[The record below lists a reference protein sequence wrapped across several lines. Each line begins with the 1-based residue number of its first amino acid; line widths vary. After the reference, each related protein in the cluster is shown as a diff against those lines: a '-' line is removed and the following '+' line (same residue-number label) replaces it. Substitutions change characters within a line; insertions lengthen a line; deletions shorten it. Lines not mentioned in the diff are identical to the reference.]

1 MVKYCPRCNNAV
13 TDPDRFCPMCGY
25 GFTGQGVPGNMG
37 QPQNYGGDRVG
48 AYRMKN
54 EGVSAILSFLVM
66 GLGQIYNGQIL
77 KGLVMFFTMTIIGI
91 VTYIFVMTL
100 DTETVLVLGIVLAGL
115 GLFVWIYGITDAY
128 LKAKTYNETLMM
140 TGQPP
145 W

>member
-25 GFTGQGVPGNMG
+25 DFTGQGVPGNMG
-37 QPQNYGGDRVG
+37 QPQNYGIDRVG
-48 AYRMKN
+48 TYKMKK
-54 EGVSAILSFLVM
+54 ESLSAILSFLVM

-77 KGLVMFFTMTIIGI
+77 KGLVMFLTIPIIG

-100 DTETVLVLGIVLAGL
+100 YTETVLVLGIVLAGL
-115 GLFVWIYGITDAY
+115 GLFVWIYGVKDAY